1 MMDQTLKDLLDMASL
16 YGLLAKRYEYVD
28 PQKHMHFELLHL
40 KYVDQLERHFK
51 MLEKHHGPSPFSF
64 SPPPNTMY

>member
-40 KYVDQLERHFK
+40 KYVDQLERNSK
-51 MLEKHHGPSPFSF
+51 I
-64 SPPPNTMY
+64 